1 MMISEL
7 YLHNIVSSLPITY
20 VFYLVVIL
28 KNFFFAFGLCFS
40 DGIVVIIKNLSNYL
54 DKTSWLYKIT
64 RRPVVGS
71 TCDLL
76 SQIPSKLN
84 APGFPSGHMAIT
96 LYFYTIL
103 TYLKYVDFTNRNRL
117 QNNHNNNVELF
128 IKTHVVDLA
137 IYILLII
144 LTGIARIRKGCH
156 TLLQVFVGSIV
167 GVLSSLIFIY
177 FYYKKQHFFTS

>member
-76 SQIPSKLN
+76 SQIQSKLN

-103 TYLKYVDFTNRNRL
+103 TYLKYVDFTNRDYL
-117 QNNHNNNVELF
+117 QTNHNNVELF
-128 IKTHVVDLA
+128 IKTHVLDLA
-137 IYILLII
+137 IYISLII

-156 TLLQVFVGSIV
+156 TLLQVVIGSIV
-167 GVLSSLIFIY
+167 GIFSSLIFIY
-177 FYYKKQHFFTS
+177 FDYNK